1 MNDHI
6 GVMEVINRY
15 FAALDMRT
23 FDAATFARL
32 FVDGATVIRPN
43 GMSVTG
49 PEAIRSSHT
58 KSMERFRA
66 TQHLTSGFVIDTIDE
81 ATADFRVNLVALH
94 LWQDGC
100 GDATVSRDDNYF
112 LAGGVVS
119 GRATRTSAGWRIVT
133 VRNDVVWRKGVG
145 FQEILNTR

>member
-6 GVMEVINRY
+6 AVMELINRY
-15 FAALDMRT
+15 FAALDTRA
-23 FDAATFARL
+23 FDAETSSRL
-32 FVDGATVIRPN
+32 FADDATVVRPN
-43 GMSVTG
+43 GMGVTG

-66 TQHLTSGFVIDTIDE
+66 TQHLTSGFVVNAIDE

-94 LWQDGC
+94 WWKDGC
-100 GDATVSRDDNYF
+100 GDASVSRDDNYF

-119 GRATRTSAGWRIVT
+119 GRATRTSGGWRIVT

-145 FQEILNTR
+145 FQDILSTR